1 MKDLIKNGNGGGTTF
16 NKMVSIIIIMYL
28 YFNYLKDI

>member
-28 YFNYLKDI
+28 FLII